1 MEQYKI
7 TETTSLEDIQQQHP
21 LRWLSYVKRS
31 ENNAV
36 IKMLTLHT
44 TAKIKLGRKI
54 IINNGINTGM
64 LEKKKILDFRNLF
77 FLKIFFKNMIL

>member
-54 IINNGINTGM
+54 IMNNGINTGM
-64 LEKKKILDFRNLF
+64 LEKKRYWISETYF
-77 FLKIFFKNMIL
+77 F